1 MVIKCA
7 TEADAIQV
15 IILQDL
21 VKDMQNKTAMEIALV
36 FHHGF
41 DDEQIAVTGPFY
53 SVCISSHPAIY
64 IDWYV
69 LNLCFVCLLNHV
81 PCRNEA
87 ASTLA
92 GWTYPRWA
100 RHDTLKAAIIFMIMK
115 GKEFTPNVIDEGIRT
130 QSLTKPHMRQG
141 WNPVTP
147 AKPGKS
153 IVQCK
158 DKGKGT

>member
-15 IILQDL
+15 IRLQDL

-41 DDEQIAVTGPFY
+41 DDEQISVTGPFY

-115 GKEFTPNVIDEGIRT
+115 GKNSPKCDRRRHTYAESHQTSYAAGLESSDSSEARKIYR
-130 QSLTKPHMRQG
+130 S
-141 WNPVTP
+141 
-147 AKPGKS
+147 
-153 IVQCK
+153 VQR
-158 DKGKGT
+158 